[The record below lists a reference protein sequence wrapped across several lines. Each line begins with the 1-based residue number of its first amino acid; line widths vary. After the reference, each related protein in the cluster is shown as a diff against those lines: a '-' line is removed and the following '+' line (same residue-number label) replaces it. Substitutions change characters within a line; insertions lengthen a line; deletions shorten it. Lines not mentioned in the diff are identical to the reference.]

1 MVPSYHTTDWSQAK
15 KVTDDNYSWTT
26 RVSGLVFLVEHTN
39 SGGPQNVLNDFAKG
53 GRCKG
58 LSKTPEKEKQ
68 ASTFFG
74 VEASK

>member
-1 MVPSYHTTDWSQAK
+1 M
-15 KVTDDNYSWTT
+15 
-26 RVSGLVFLVEHTN
+26 
-39 SGGPQNVLNDFAKG
+39 NDFAKG